1 MAISFSRPDPSS
13 PAAVGAA
20 QFTVG
25 RRGFEQE
32 EVRDFLRMVSAELAR
47 LQERERFLESELRAL
62 QTRGMS
68 GPGVLD
74 EETVTTLLGAE
85 TARVLTVAREAA
97 QQMRTRAA
105 EAAERLVREA
115 GGDAARIR
123 EEAEI
128 ESSRHRSDVA
138 VDVEAELELAKQ
150 QGREMVI
157 EAREYREKVLA
168 EMARRREAARH
179 QIEKLIHG
187 RDRLLGVF
195 ERASSVANDV
205 VDDLKEFD
213 DISAEIAKVSGIN
226 NTGGSTTPMP
236 FDYEKEKDKHADDP
250 PEFEEEIVVVVADEI
265 AITDEIVIVER
276 TEIQVTPIASASSA
290 ASMAEHPS
298 TEPAKTE
305 HIADVVQLFGKN
317 RKQKGLD
324 NASQVIEPPTLTPV
338 VETPVVETP
347 VVETPV
353 VETPV
358 VETPGVETPEI
369 PSTSAPKKSVD
380 DLFAKLRSTS
390 ISTVATETLASS
402 KKIAVRKLEVVKE
415 LSATKESVKAEKSL
429 APAATPA
436 LKADAKPKV
445 LVSKVDG
452 AVFVKRQEVID
463 PLVVLLSRKVKRLL
477 ADEENSILTYLEIKK
492 SIVALEKVLPASA
505 THTQQYVEALAEDL
519 MAAAMG
525 GARSLSS
532 SMKADLRKKITNAAV
547 MSVLSKSIDE
557 TMVRPLRGRIQR
569 CVEQSNGSREEMS
582 NLVRSVYREWKMQRV
597 ETTIPDLARLA
608 YSRGAYLVLDPDTP
622 VCWMV
627 DPDGPACAD
636 AEDNALAGATP
647 LGTQFPTGD
656 LHPIAHGGCR
666 CLVTPF
672 LR

>member
-74 EETVTTLLGAE
+74 EETVTILLGAE

-123 EEAEI
+123 AEAEI

-168 EMARRREAARH
+168 EMARRREAARD

-213 DISAEIAKVSGIN
+213 DISAEIAKVSGVN
-226 NTGGSTTPMP
+226 SAGNSVTSMP

-265 AITDEIVIVER
+265 VIVDET
-276 TEIQVTPIASASSA
+276 TEVHVTQIDLTEVDDVKTQVIPIASASSV

-298 TEPAKTE
+298 SEPAETE
-305 HIADVVQLFGKN
+305 HIAEVVQLFGKN
-317 RKQKGLD
+317 RKQKGSD
-324 NASQVIEPPTLTPV
+324 NAPQVIEPPALTPV
-338 VETPVVETP
+338 AEAPVAETPKVLSTP
-347 VVETPV
+347 
-353 VETPV
+353 
-358 VETPGVETPEI
+358 
-369 PSTSAPKKSVD
+369 APKKSVD

-390 ISTVATETLASS
+390 ISTVATEALASS
-402 KKIAVRKLEVVKE
+402 KKAPVRKLEVVKDS
-415 LSATKESVKAEKSL
+415 SATKESAPIEKSP

-436 LKADAKPKV
+436 PKVTAKPKV
-445 LVSKVDG
+445 VVPKVDG

-463 PLVVLLSRKVKRLL
+463 PLIVLLSRKIKRLL

-492 SIVALEKVLPASA
+492 SVVALEKVLPESA

-547 MSVLSKSIDE
+547 ISVLSKSIDE
-557 TMVRPLRGRIQR
+557 TIVRPLRDRIQR

-582 NLVRSVYREWKMQRV
+582 SLVRSVYREWKMQRV
-597 ETTIPDLARLA
+597 ETNIPDLARLA
-608 YSRGAYLVLDPDTP
+608 YSRGAYLVLDANTP

-627 DPDGPACAD
+627 DPNGPACAD

-656 LHPIAHGGCR
+656 LHPTAHGGCR
-666 CLVTPF
+666 CLVTPS
-672 LR
+672 LG